1 MLNNLSAN
9 LTIFKLFRLLR
20 SRLPWLNLPVTF
32 LVFLLQ
38 KTPVLNLISL
48 GDEAVPSLP
57 AASILKS
64 AFIAAAS
71 IGSVHTLVGASGIVT
86 TPATLTA
93 TAGVA
98 STGVVFTVAGADSA
112 PKCWVVTGVLP
123 PGMNFSGLTLAGTV
137 NVTTSGGYATLTGT
151 PSTAGTF
158 SFSMIAYSEIN
169 AKGYNTNSKSYTVTV
184 KAGTVSAPVI
194 TSSPPSTQTVALG
207 STLNLTILVSGTDAT
222 TYQWQLDGSNINGAT
237 ASVLSISSVSAANAG
252 SYTCVVTNSAGTL
265 TSSPSSVIVS
275 TPPVIVSSPLAK
287 QSVAVGA
294 TVNLSVVASS
304 PTAVNYQWQFNSVN
318 IFGATAS
325 TLTLNSVTAANAG
338 SYVCIVS
345 NLLGIATSSPSVL
358 SISPAG
364 SPTITLNPSSQ
375 TISSGST
382 IVFKTQSTS
391 ALASTY
397 QWYLNGVAIAGA
409 TSSTLFI
416 PAATSANAGAY
427 SCTVTNAA
435 GSASTLLAQ
444 LTLLNT
450 TNPGRLVNLSV
461 LTMDGPGS
469 QMLTLGFVNGGAG
482 TTGTEP
488 LLIRASGPALTAFG
502 LNNVL
507 ADPTL
512 KVLQG
517 SNVVASNDNW
527 GSTAANIN
535 AVNIADAATGA
546 FALTPTTSLDAAVVQ
561 ALPSVS
567 GGYTVQVLGNG
578 TGVGNA
584 LAEVYDNTANYTVTS
599 PRLINLS
606 CLQQVPVKGLLSAG
620 FAISGATAKTVL
632 IRASGP
638 TLASFGVLGTMTDP
652 QLNVFSG
659 TTVIASNAGW
669 GGDVSITAAN
679 SATGAFQFA
688 SASSKDSAVVMTLA
702 PGSYTVQ
709 ATSVSETAGVTM
721 IEVYEVQ

>member
-1 MLNNLSAN
+1 M
-9 LTIFKLFRLLR
+9 
-20 SRLPWLNLPVTF
+20 
-32 LVFLLQ
+32 
-38 KTPVLNLISL
+38 
-48 GDEAVPSLP
+48 
-57 AASILKS
+57 
-64 AFIAAAS
+64 
-71 IGSVHTLVGASGIVT
+71 
-86 TPATLTA
+86 
-93 TAGVA
+93 
-98 STGVVFTVAGADSA
+98 
-112 PKCWVVTGVLP
+112 
-123 PGMNFSGLTLAGTV
+123 
-137 NVTTSGGYATLTGT
+137 
-151 PSTAGTF
+151 
-158 SFSMIAYSEIN
+158 
-169 AKGYNTNSKSYTVTV
+169 TV

-252 SYTCVVTNSAGTL
+252 SYTCVVTNAAGTL
-265 TSSPSSVIVS
+265 TSSPASVIVS

-461 LTMDGPGS
+461 LTMDGSGS
-469 QMLTLGFVNGGAG
+469 KMLTLGFVNGGAG

-535 AVNIADAATGA
+535 AVNVADAATGA

>member
-1 MLNNLSAN
+1 M
-9 LTIFKLFRLLR
+9 
-20 SRLPWLNLPVTF
+20 
-32 LVFLLQ
+32 
-38 KTPVLNLISL
+38 
-48 GDEAVPSLP
+48 
-57 AASILKS
+57 
-64 AFIAAAS
+64 
-71 IGSVHTLVGASGIVT
+71 
-86 TPATLTA
+86 
-93 TAGVA
+93 
-98 STGVVFTVAGADSA
+98 
-112 PKCWVVTGVLP
+112 
-123 PGMNFSGLTLAGTV
+123 
-137 NVTTSGGYATLTGT
+137 
-151 PSTAGTF
+151 
-158 SFSMIAYSEIN
+158 
-169 AKGYNTNSKSYTVTV
+169 TV

-252 SYTCVVTNSAGTL
+252 SYTCVVTNAAGTL
-265 TSSPSSVIVS
+265 TSSPASVIVS

-535 AVNIADAATGA
+535 AVNVADAATGA

>member
-1 MLNNLSAN
+1 
-9 LTIFKLFRLLR
+9 
-20 SRLPWLNLPVTF
+20 
-32 LVFLLQ
+32 
-38 KTPVLNLISL
+38 
-48 GDEAVPSLP
+48 
-57 AASILKS
+57 
-64 AFIAAAS
+64 
-71 IGSVHTLVGASGIVT
+71 
-86 TPATLTA
+86 
-93 TAGVA
+93 
-98 STGVVFTVAGADSA
+98 
-112 PKCWVVTGVLP
+112 
-123 PGMNFSGLTLAGTV
+123 
-137 NVTTSGGYATLTGT
+137 
-151 PSTAGTF
+151 
-158 SFSMIAYSEIN
+158 
-169 AKGYNTNSKSYTVTV
+169 
-184 KAGTVSAPVI
+184 
-194 TSSPPSTQTVALG
+194 
-207 STLNLTILVSGTDAT
+207 
-222 TYQWQLDGSNINGAT
+222 
-237 ASVLSISSVSAANAG
+237 
-252 SYTCVVTNSAGTL
+252 
-265 TSSPSSVIVS
+265 
-275 TPPVIVSSPLAK
+275 
-287 QSVAVGA
+287 
-294 TVNLSVVASS
+294 
-304 PTAVNYQWQFNSVN
+304 
-318 IFGATAS
+318 
-325 TLTLNSVTAANAG
+325 
-338 SYVCIVS
+338 
-345 NLLGIATSSPSVL
+345 
-358 SISPAG
+358 
-364 SPTITLNPSSQ
+364 
-375 TISSGST
+375 
-382 IVFKTQSTS
+382 
-391 ALASTY
+391 
-397 QWYLNGVAIAGA
+397 VAIAGA

-561 ALPSVS
+561 ALPIVS

-659 TTVIASNAGW
+659 TTVIASNVGW

>member
-1 MLNNLSAN
+1 M
-9 LTIFKLFRLLR
+9 
-20 SRLPWLNLPVTF
+20 
-32 LVFLLQ
+32 
-38 KTPVLNLISL
+38 
-48 GDEAVPSLP
+48 
-57 AASILKS
+57 
-64 AFIAAAS
+64 
-71 IGSVHTLVGASGIVT
+71 
-86 TPATLTA
+86 
-93 TAGVA
+93 
-98 STGVVFTVAGADSA
+98 
-112 PKCWVVTGVLP
+112 
-123 PGMNFSGLTLAGTV
+123 
-137 NVTTSGGYATLTGT
+137 
-151 PSTAGTF
+151 
-158 SFSMIAYSEIN
+158 
-169 AKGYNTNSKSYTVTV
+169 TV

-252 SYTCVVTNSAGTL
+252 SYTCVVTNAAGTL
-265 TSSPSSVIVS
+265 TSSPASVIVS

-338 SYVCIVS
+338 SYICIVS

-535 AVNIADAATGA
+535 AVNVADAATGA

>member
-1 MLNNLSAN
+1 
-9 LTIFKLFRLLR
+9 
-20 SRLPWLNLPVTF
+20 
-32 LVFLLQ
+32 
-38 KTPVLNLISL
+38 
-48 GDEAVPSLP
+48 
-57 AASILKS
+57 
-64 AFIAAAS
+64 
-71 IGSVHTLVGASGIVT
+71 
-86 TPATLTA
+86 
-93 TAGVA
+93 
-98 STGVVFTVAGADSA
+98 
-112 PKCWVVTGVLP
+112 
-123 PGMNFSGLTLAGTV
+123 
-137 NVTTSGGYATLTGT
+137 
-151 PSTAGTF
+151 
-158 SFSMIAYSEIN
+158 MIAYSEIN

-252 SYTCVVTNSAGTL
+252 SYTCVVTNAAGTL
-265 TSSPSSVIVS
+265 TSSPASVIVS

-535 AVNIADAATGA
+535 AVNVADAATGA

>member
-1 MLNNLSAN
+1 M
-9 LTIFKLFRLLR
+9 
-20 SRLPWLNLPVTF
+20 
-32 LVFLLQ
+32 
-38 KTPVLNLISL
+38 
-48 GDEAVPSLP
+48 
-57 AASILKS
+57 
-64 AFIAAAS
+64 
-71 IGSVHTLVGASGIVT
+71 
-86 TPATLTA
+86 
-93 TAGVA
+93 
-98 STGVVFTVAGADSA
+98 
-112 PKCWVVTGVLP
+112 
-123 PGMNFSGLTLAGTV
+123 
-137 NVTTSGGYATLTGT
+137 
-151 PSTAGTF
+151 
-158 SFSMIAYSEIN
+158 
-169 AKGYNTNSKSYTVTV
+169 TV

-252 SYTCVVTNSAGTL
+252 SYTCVVTNAAGTL
-265 TSSPSSVIVS
+265 TSSPASVIVS

-535 AVNIADAATGA
+535 AVNVADAATGA

-578 TGVGNA
+578 TGVSNA

>member
-1 MLNNLSAN
+1 
-9 LTIFKLFRLLR
+9 
-20 SRLPWLNLPVTF
+20 
-32 LVFLLQ
+32 
-38 KTPVLNLISL
+38 
-48 GDEAVPSLP
+48 
-57 AASILKS
+57 
-64 AFIAAAS
+64 
-71 IGSVHTLVGASGIVT
+71 
-86 TPATLTA
+86 
-93 TAGVA
+93 
-98 STGVVFTVAGADSA
+98 
-112 PKCWVVTGVLP
+112 
-123 PGMNFSGLTLAGTV
+123 
-137 NVTTSGGYATLTGT
+137 
-151 PSTAGTF
+151 
-158 SFSMIAYSEIN
+158 MIAYSEIN

-252 SYTCVVTNSAGTL
+252 SYTCVVTNAAGTL
-265 TSSPSSVIVS
+265 TSSPASVIVS
-275 TPPVIVSSPLAK
+275 TPPVIISSPLAK
-287 QSVAVGA
+287 QSVALGA

-482 TTGTEP
+482 TTGIEP

>member
-1 MLNNLSAN
+1 
-9 LTIFKLFRLLR
+9 
-20 SRLPWLNLPVTF
+20 
-32 LVFLLQ
+32 
-38 KTPVLNLISL
+38 
-48 GDEAVPSLP
+48 
-57 AASILKS
+57 
-64 AFIAAAS
+64 
-71 IGSVHTLVGASGIVT
+71 
-86 TPATLTA
+86 
-93 TAGVA
+93 
-98 STGVVFTVAGADSA
+98 
-112 PKCWVVTGVLP
+112 
-123 PGMNFSGLTLAGTV
+123 
-137 NVTTSGGYATLTGT
+137 
-151 PSTAGTF
+151 
-158 SFSMIAYSEIN
+158 MIAYSEIN

-252 SYTCVVTNSAGTL
+252 SYTCVVTNAAGTL
-265 TSSPSSVIVS
+265 TSSPASVIVS

-535 AVNIADAATGA
+535 AVNVADAATGA

-659 TTVIASNAGW
+659 ITVIASNAGW

>member
-1 MLNNLSAN
+1 M
-9 LTIFKLFRLLR
+9 
-20 SRLPWLNLPVTF
+20 
-32 LVFLLQ
+32 
-38 KTPVLNLISL
+38 
-48 GDEAVPSLP
+48 
-57 AASILKS
+57 
-64 AFIAAAS
+64 
-71 IGSVHTLVGASGIVT
+71 
-86 TPATLTA
+86 
-93 TAGVA
+93 
-98 STGVVFTVAGADSA
+98 
-112 PKCWVVTGVLP
+112 
-123 PGMNFSGLTLAGTV
+123 
-137 NVTTSGGYATLTGT
+137 
-151 PSTAGTF
+151 
-158 SFSMIAYSEIN
+158 
-169 AKGYNTNSKSYTVTV
+169 TV

-252 SYTCVVTNSAGTL
+252 SYTCVVTNAAGTL
-265 TSSPSSVIVS
+265 TSSPASVIVS

-409 TSSTLFI
+409 ASSTLFI

-535 AVNIADAATGA
+535 AVNVADAATGA

-702 PGSYTVQ
+702 PDSYTVQ

>member
-1 MLNNLSAN
+1 
-9 LTIFKLFRLLR
+9 
-20 SRLPWLNLPVTF
+20 
-32 LVFLLQ
+32 
-38 KTPVLNLISL
+38 
-48 GDEAVPSLP
+48 
-57 AASILKS
+57 
-64 AFIAAAS
+64 
-71 IGSVHTLVGASGIVT
+71 
-86 TPATLTA
+86 
-93 TAGVA
+93 
-98 STGVVFTVAGADSA
+98 
-112 PKCWVVTGVLP
+112 
-123 PGMNFSGLTLAGTV
+123 
-137 NVTTSGGYATLTGT
+137 
-151 PSTAGTF
+151 
-158 SFSMIAYSEIN
+158 
-169 AKGYNTNSKSYTVTV
+169 
-184 KAGTVSAPVI
+184 
-194 TSSPPSTQTVALG
+194 
-207 STLNLTILVSGTDAT
+207 
-222 TYQWQLDGSNINGAT
+222 
-237 ASVLSISSVSAANAG
+237 
-252 SYTCVVTNSAGTL
+252 
-265 TSSPSSVIVS
+265 
-275 TPPVIVSSPLAK
+275 
-287 QSVAVGA
+287 
-294 TVNLSVVASS
+294 
-304 PTAVNYQWQFNSVN
+304 
-318 IFGATAS
+318 
-325 TLTLNSVTAANAG
+325 
-338 SYVCIVS
+338 
-345 NLLGIATSSPSVL
+345 
-358 SISPAG
+358 
-364 SPTITLNPSSQ
+364 
-375 TISSGST
+375 
-382 IVFKTQSTS
+382 
-391 ALASTY
+391 
-397 QWYLNGVAIAGA
+397 
-409 TSSTLFI
+409 
-416 PAATSANAGAY
+416 
-427 SCTVTNAA
+427 
-435 GSASTLLAQ
+435 
-444 LTLLNT
+444 
-450 TNPGRLVNLSV
+450 
-461 LTMDGPGS
+461 
-469 QMLTLGFVNGGAG
+469 MLTLGFVNGGAG

-535 AVNIADAATGA
+535 AVNVADAATGA

>member
-1 MLNNLSAN
+1 
-9 LTIFKLFRLLR
+9 
-20 SRLPWLNLPVTF
+20 
-32 LVFLLQ
+32 
-38 KTPVLNLISL
+38 
-48 GDEAVPSLP
+48 
-57 AASILKS
+57 
-64 AFIAAAS
+64 
-71 IGSVHTLVGASGIVT
+71 
-86 TPATLTA
+86 
-93 TAGVA
+93 
-98 STGVVFTVAGADSA
+98 
-112 PKCWVVTGVLP
+112 
-123 PGMNFSGLTLAGTV
+123 
-137 NVTTSGGYATLTGT
+137 
-151 PSTAGTF
+151 
-158 SFSMIAYSEIN
+158 MIAYSEIN

-207 STLNLTILVSGTDAT
+207 YTLNLTILVSGTDAT

-252 SYTCVVTNSAGTL
+252 SYTCVVTNAAGTL
-265 TSSPSSVIVS
+265 TSSPASVIVS

-535 AVNIADAATGA
+535 AVNVADAATGA